1 MSKCNYLLQCITV
14 TNEIL
19 AKIESLFFK
28 FLWNDKNEKIK
39 RKQLTQNYENGG
51 IKMADVKTQLK
62 TIKIKWVNRL
72 ISGDEMNWKVIP
84 KYYFNKYGNYYLVF
98 KMNFG
103 GIKELKDIKIPSFYK
118 NILETWVNEGGGN
131 SSEPKNFESIRKIFY
146 GVISLSNARE
156 SLHCTKPGLT
166 LILYMSMIY
175 SPQQAMLTLP
185 TSTRSLK
192 TNTIG

>member
-28 FLWNDKNEKIK
+28 FLWNDKNETIK
-39 RKQLTQNYENGG
+39 QKQLTQNYENGG

-62 TIKIKWVNRL
+62 TIQIKWVNRL

-84 KYYFNKYGNYYLVF
+84 KYYFNKYGNDFLVF

-103 GIKELKDIKIPSFYK
+103 GIKELKTLRYLAFIKIY
-118 NILETWVNEGGGN
+118 
-131 SSEPKNFESIRKIFY
+131 
-146 GVISLSNARE
+146 
-156 SLHCTKPGLT
+156 
-166 LILYMSMIY
+166 
-175 SPQQAMLTLP
+175 
-185 TSTRSLK
+185 
-192 TNTIG
+192 